1 MKKLLNKKGFTLIEL
16 IVVIAILAILA
27 LILVP
32 SILRYVD
39 EANKS
44 RDQANA
50 RALYSEL
57 SIAIALQASQ
67 PGALPTT
74 NLDVTDITVP
84 VGCEHDPDPLLLGTE
99 VFTVTCNGQTF
110 NGSAFTGD

>member
-32 SILRYVD
+32 SISNYVTQ
-39 EANKS
+39 ATNA

-50 RALYSEL
+50 RTVLTELALEFTVDGYTV
-57 SIAIALQASQ
+57 AD
-67 PGALPTT
+67 GATIRTCTVAT
-74 NLDVTDITVP
+74 N
-84 VGCEHDPDPLLLGTE
+84 PDPATTMAE
-99 VFTVTCNGQTF
+99 VVSVTCGTQTV
-110 NGSAFTGD
+110 NND